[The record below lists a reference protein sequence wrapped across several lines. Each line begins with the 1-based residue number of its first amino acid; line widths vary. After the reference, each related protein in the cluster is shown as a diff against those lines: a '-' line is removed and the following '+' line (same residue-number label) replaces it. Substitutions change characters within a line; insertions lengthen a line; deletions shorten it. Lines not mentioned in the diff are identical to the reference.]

1 MDDLIKELGTKN
13 LFFCQSA
20 TIHSEEIGAITEK
33 CISEKKFPIFHVVSR
48 SIVRQHPQR
57 VPRHFL
63 AHVTCDSPKK
73 EEMLYFANRVPCST

>member
-33 CISEKKFPIFHVVSR
+33 CISEKKFPIFHVDNR
-48 SIVRQHPQR
+48 SIVRQHPHR
-57 VPRHFL
+57 VL
-63 AHVTCDSPKK
+63 AIS
-73 EEMLYFANRVPCST
+73 